1 MYNDNAATYNIDSGA
16 GGGQHRNVDYYG
28 NRLSTNDSGMSSRL
42 CYQVDF
48 NAIATGKVI
57 AMSKRRI
64 RWYVFASPSS
74 SPRLH

>member
-1 MYNDNAATYNIDSGA
+1 MYNGSGYNYKDGPA
-16 GGGQHRNVDYYG
+16 GGGQMVNYSYGSNTAGNV
-28 NRLSTNDSGMSSRL
+28 TQVPATF

-64 RWYVFASPSS
+64 RW
-74 SPRLH
+74 

>member
-1 MYNDNAATYNIDSGA
+1 MYNNSGYNYQQGPAGGA
-16 GGGQHRNVDYYG
+16 GGQSQMVNYYG
-28 NRLSTNDSGMSSRL
+28 NNTAGNVTQMPASF

-64 RWYVFASPSS
+64 RW
-74 SPRLH
+74 

>member
-1 MYNDNAATYNIDSGA
+1 MYNNSGYNYQQGPG
-16 GGGQHRNVDYYG
+16 GGGQSQVVNHYG
-28 NRLSTNDSGMSSRL
+28 NNAVGNVAQMPAGL

-64 RWYVFASPSS
+64 RW
-74 SPRLH
+74 